1 MIGAF
6 NARTTVPAHRAN
18 QFEAWAIEER
28 TDGALLLEEQIDLD
42 EDATAQQLREM
53 FLDVLPAT
61 GTEWMVTDD
70 ADTVVMYI
78 TPAYTCDNLIE
89 AQAAVRDAHPEQ
101 IENALA
107 KLVNV
112 PTAVRGERYTAEQ
125 LLGLFATAVRSAR
138 VPAVKVA

>member
-6 NARTTVPAHRAN
+6 NARTTVPAHRAT
-18 QFEAWAIEER
+18 QFDAWAIEEHAY
-28 TDGALLLEEQIDLD
+28 GALLLEEQITLD
-42 EDATAQQLREM
+42 EDATAEQLRDM

-61 GTEWMVTDD
+61 GTEWTVTDD
-70 ADTVVMYI
+70 ADTVAMYI
-78 TPAYTCDNLIE
+78 TPSYTCDNLIE

-112 PTAVRGERYTAEQ
+112 PAAVRGERYTSEQ

-138 VPAVKVA
+138 VPARKVA